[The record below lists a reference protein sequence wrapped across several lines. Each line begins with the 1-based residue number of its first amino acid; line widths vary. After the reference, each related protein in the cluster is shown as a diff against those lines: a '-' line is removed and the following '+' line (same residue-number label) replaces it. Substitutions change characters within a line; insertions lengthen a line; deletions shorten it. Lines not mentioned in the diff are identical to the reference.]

1 MTFIHIPTAVYYY
14 FAVKLRDEAFGK
26 KFMHNVVISYDE
38 GDKTYIMRGN
48 FVCYR
53 RNGKIDEIVSTW
65 FDIECYVNGEQFP
78 NDANF
83 GQIKEIIHAHK
94 L

>member
-1 MTFIHIPTAVYYY
+1 MHIPTAVYYY

-26 KFMHNVVISYDE
+26 KFIHNVVISYDE
-38 GDKTYIMRGN
+38 DDDTYIMRGN
-48 FVCYR
+48 FVVYR

-65 FDIECYVNGEQFP
+65 FDIEYYACGEQFP

-83 GQIKEIIHAHK
+83 GRIKEIIHAHK